1 MTFIINRIDKDG
13 TIIRESDSI
22 LIEQSFR
29 LENGIRLSIFSG
41 PVHLTQQEWKDFKR
55 IGDEIFDKRN
65 ND

>member
-29 LENGIRLSIFSG
+29 LEHGIRLSIFSG
-41 PVHLTQQEWKDFKR
+41 PVHLTQQEWEDFKC
-55 IGDEIFDKRN
+55 IGDEIFNKRN
-65 ND
+65 NG